1 MPKCRYC
8 GEPEAYDSG
17 FTVEC
22 CNINCDHYC
31 EEQRLKRAYSTVE
44 KLQRQALLEEY
55 LNETS
60 DPDKTPTYH
69 WGLDSPLIDKGDD
82 RWPKL
87 NTSCWTSTIRG
98 L

>member
-22 CNINCDHYC
+22 CNIDCDHYN

-44 KLQRQALLEEY
+44 KLQREAFLKEY
-55 LNETS
+55 LKEEST
-60 DPDKTPTYH
+60 DPDITPTFH
-69 WGLDSPLIDKGDD
+69 WGIDSTLNDD
-82 RWPKL
+82 L
-87 NTSCWTSTIRG
+87 SED
-98 L
+98 